1 MTVLYFS
8 YISAYIQHEG
18 DVSLEK
24 KKIIMTHEVGKISLN
39 Q

>member
-24 KKIIMTHEVGKISLN
+24 KN
-39 Q
+39 NNDP